1 MNTNEITLA
10 KSWELI
16 SKEDNNSK
24 DINWQDTQQ
33 VMDTFGLS
41 NWNVSVEEVSKVVTK
56 SLVAGTNQILEQ
68 SWTIPKGQNNDR
80 VVVVRKD
87 TGTGLAFRTSQYT
100 PVQNEELFE
109 FGDVLMKQF
118 PNAKWVNAG
127 KLGDGHKVYGIMELP
142 DSGFLFG
149 QDDKVDNY
157 LTIANGHDGSMGVT
171 AMITPIRISCTNQ
184 LSFALNNASHS
195 IRTKHTLKVGDRIAL
210 AKESVEQFQ
219 VYAKQM
225 QVIGD
230 NLFELPCSTE
240 DIRKMY
246 VGLNG
251 VDSSKEDVLE
261 VYNGKGRPEEK
272 IGEDGR
278 PIKYGSM
285 QSKKFDNAEELLV
298 NIYENRWDN
307 DLKDQRRT
315 LANTMDGIENTMWGG
330 LNALTEHLDWYQGKY
345 SDSSKI
351 VERQMF
357 NSGHQKKRDAILD
370 MVLDYN
376 EIKV

>member
-1 MNTNEITLA
+1 MNTISLSPAWASIT
-10 KSWELI
+10 KSD
-16 SKEDNNSK
+16 EDTKHLNPR
-24 DINWQDTQQ
+24 DTQQ
-33 VMDTFGLS
+33 WMDFYNLS
-41 NWNVSVEEVSKVVTK
+41 NWGVSTEVVDKVISK
-56 SLVAGTNQILEQ
+56 SLVAGTNQVLEQ
-68 SWTIPKGQNNDR
+68 TWKIPKGQNNDK
-80 VVVVRKD
+80 VIVVRKD
-87 TGTGLAFRTSQYT
+87 TGQGLAFRTSQYT

-118 PNAKWVNAG
+118 PDAHWDAMG
-127 KLGDGHKVYGIMELP
+127 QLGDGHKVFGIMKLP
-142 DSGFLFG
+142 NSGFMFG
-149 QDDKVDNY
+149 SDKVDNY

-171 AMITPIRISCTNQ
+171 AMVTPIRLGCTNQ
-184 LSFALNNASHS
+184 LSFALSNASHS
-195 IRTKHTLKVGDRIAL
+195 LRTKHTLNVNNRIAL
-210 AKESVEQFQ
+210 AKESIEQFH
-219 VYAKQM
+219 VYNEQM
-225 QVIGD
+225 KAIGD
-230 NLFELPCSTE
+230 NLFALPCSTE
-240 DIRKMY
+240 DVRKMY

-251 VDSSKEDVLE
+251 VDAKENDVSE

-285 QSKKFDNAEELLV
+285 QANKFDNAEELLV

-307 DLKDQRRT
+307 DLSDQRRT
-315 LANTMDGIENTMWGG
+315 FDNTLKGIENTMWGG

-345 SDSSKI
+345 SEDYKV

-357 NSGHQKKRDAILD
+357 NSGHQKKRDAILN

>member
-1 MNTNEITLA
+1 MNAITLA
-10 KSWELI
+10 PSWELLNK
-16 SKEDNNSK
+16 SDEDTK
-24 DINWQDTQQ
+24 DLNPRDTQQ
-33 VMDTFGLS
+33 WMDFYNLS
-41 NWNVSVEEVSKVVTK
+41 NWGVSTEVVDKVISK
-56 SLVAGTNQILEQ
+56 SLVAGTNQVLEQ
-68 SWTIPKGQNNDR
+68 TWQIPQGQNNDR
-80 VVVVRKD
+80 VIVVRRD
-87 TGTGLAFRTSQYT
+87 TGQGLAFRTSQYT
-100 PVQNEELFE
+100 PVQNETLFE

-118 PNAKWVNAG
+118 NNAEWVAMG
-127 KLGDGHKVYGIMELP
+127 QLGDGHKVYGIMKLP
-142 DSGFLFG
+142 DSGYLFG
-149 QDDKVDNY
+149 SDQVDNY

-171 AMITPIRISCTNQ
+171 AMVTPIRLSCTNQ
-184 LSFALNNASHS
+184 LSFALKNASHS
-195 IRTKHTLKVGDRIAL
+195 LRTKHTLRVDDRIAL
-210 AKESVEQFQ
+210 AKESIEQFH
-219 VYAKQM
+219 VYNQQM
-225 QVIGD
+225 KTIGD
-230 NLFELPCSTE
+230 NLFALPCSTE
-240 DIRKMY
+240 DVRKMY

-251 VDSSKEDVLE
+251 INAEDNEVAE

-307 DLKDQRRT
+307 DLADQRRT
-315 LANTMDGIENTMWGG
+315 FDNTLKGIENTMWGG

-357 NSGHQKKRDAILD
+357 NSGHQKKRDAILN

>member
-1 MNTNEITLA
+1 MNTIEIA
-10 KSWELI
+10 PSWELLKK
-16 SKEDNNSK
+16 SDEDTKNL
-24 DINWQDTQQ
+24 DPRDTQQ
-33 VMDTFGLS
+33 WMDFYNLS
-41 NWNVSVEEVSKVVTK
+41 NWGVSTEVVDKVISK
-56 SLVAGTNQILEQ
+56 SLVAGTNQVLEQ
-68 SWTIPKGQNNDR
+68 TWQIPEGQNNDR
-80 VVVVRKD
+80 VIVVRKD
-87 TGTGLAFRTSQYT
+87 TGQGLAFRTSQYT